1 MKVDRAIEHVQTS
14 LRLSPRIRA
23 GWAQSVMGGAH
34 FFASRFD
41 QAAAELR
48 LAVQE
53 EPSFVPAHRF
63 LAACYAQMGRL
74 EEAKRVVQLIREC
87 GGDLLPRSYILAWR
101 KPNHRQLFLS
111 GLRLAAGD
119 TALLARAD
127 EVIE

>member
-87 GGDLLPRSYILAWR
+87 GGDLLPRSFILAWR
-101 KPNHRQLFLS
+101 KPSHRQLFLS
-111 GLRLAAGD
+111 GLRLSAGD

-127 EVIE
+127 EMIE